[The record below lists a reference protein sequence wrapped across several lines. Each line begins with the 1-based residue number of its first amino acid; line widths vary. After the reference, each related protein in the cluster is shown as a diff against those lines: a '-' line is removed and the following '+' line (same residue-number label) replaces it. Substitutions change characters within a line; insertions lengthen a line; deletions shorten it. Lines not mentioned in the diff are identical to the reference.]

1 MPAFFCLN
9 ISMDSFSKF
18 FTNHRHRR
26 GYTDH
31 DKHYQ
36 RKHLNLVP
44 DYVKK
49 DPSKNPKIEML
60 RGKKGKQIC
69 GTPELNYIRKEYN
82 VVPYKGEVKKL
93 GSTGIKLY
101 FDTQLGK
108 FVLER

>member
-1 MPAFFCLN
+1 
-9 ISMDSFSKF
+9 MDSFANF

-49 DPSKNPKIEML
+49 DPSKNPKIEL
-60 RGKKGKQIC
+60 IRNKHGKQIC
-69 GTPELNYIRKEYN
+69 DTPTLDYIRKEYN
-82 VVPYKGEVKKL
+82 VVPFKGEVKKL

-101 FDTQLGK
+101 FDNKLNK
-108 FVLER
+108 FVIER

>member
-9 ISMDSFSKF
+9 IFVDSFSKF

-26 GYTDH
+26 GFTDH

-44 DYVKK
+44 DYVKA
-49 DPSKNPKIEML
+49 DTSKNSKIELL
-60 RGKKGKQIC
+60 RKKNGKHVC
-69 GTPELNYIRKEYN
+69 GTPELEYIRKEYN
-82 VVPYKGEVKKL
+82 VVPFKGKVKKL

-101 FDTQLGK
+101 FDPQLGK

>member
-1 MPAFFCLN
+1 
-9 ISMDSFSKF
+9 MDTFSKF

-31 DKHYQ
+31 DKHYN
-36 RKHLNLVP
+36 RKSLNLVP

-49 DPSKNPKIEML
+49 DLTKNPKIEQL
-60 RGKKGKQIC
+60 RGKNGKKVC
-69 GTPELNYIRKEYN
+69 DGKDLTYIRNEYN

-101 FDTQLGK
+101 FDESIQK
-108 FVLER
+108 FVIER

>member
-1 MPAFFCLN
+1 
-9 ISMDSFSKF
+9 MDNFANF

-31 DKHYQ
+31 DKHYR

-49 DPSKNPKIEML
+49 DVTKNPKIEL
-60 RGKKGKQIC
+60 IRNKRGKQVC
-69 GTPELNYIRKEYN
+69 DNNTLNYIRKEYN
-82 VVPYKGEVKKL
+82 VIPYKGETKKL

-101 FDTQLGK
+101 FDDSLNK
-108 FVLER
+108 FVIER